1 MAKRIGW
8 VVTLLAVLSGCA
20 GGGGGGS
27 TYSARGPEGAP
38 PAEPAAPSNAKSAP
52 QAGFP
57 SAEAQASAP
66 SADSAP
72 SQPGQAGRAEAPR
85 PQSRPG
91 LGTEWGEARKSEV
104 RDVSFVRSD
113 ANRPFAVAT
122 LHYND
127 RAGVDAMISFKE
139 RQGRTFRELP
149 TANGMISVSLR
160 DGSGDPLEAI
170 RFGERTLVIGQAGER
185 YTIVL
190 QNRSAHR
197 FEAVGTVDGLDV
209 VNGQP
214 GALDHRGYVLNPH
227 ATLEIEGFRQSASQ
241 VATFRF
247 GRVADSYAAQTGTA
261 RNVGVIGV
269 AFFSERG
276 DSFVDDRE
284 LRLRDSANPFPA
296 ADPRFAK
303 PPPGR

>member
-1 MAKRIGW
+1 MTKRIGW
-8 VVTLLAVLSGCA
+8 VVTLLAVLSGC
-20 GGGGGGS
+20 GGGGGS
-27 TYSARGPEGAP
+27 YAARSPEA
-38 PAEPAAPSNAKSAP
+38 AAPFEPQGQTNAKSSS
-52 QAGFP
+52 QAGYPGGASGAPAPAPP
-57 SAEAQASAP
+57 SASEDVS
-66 SADSAP
+66 P
-72 SQPGQAGRAEAPR
+72 SQPGRSADAPV
-85 PQSRPG
+85 PQNRPG
-91 LGTEWGEARKSEV
+91 LGTEWGEARRSEV

-113 ANRPFAVAT
+113 AARPFAVAT

-139 RQGRTFRELP
+139 RQGHTFREMP
-149 TANGMISVSLR
+149 AANGLISVSIR
-160 DGSGDPLEAI
+160 GGFGDALEAV

-190 QNRSAHR
+190 QNRSSHR

-209 VNGQP
+209 VNGQA

-227 ATLEIEGFRQSASQ
+227 ATLEIEGFRQSANQ

-247 GRVADSYAAQTGTA
+247 GRVADSYAAQTGSA

-276 DSFVDDRE
+276 DSFSDDRE
-284 LRLRDSANPFPA
+284 LRLRDTANPFPA

-303 PPPGR
+303 PPPR

>member
-1 MAKRIGW
+1 MGKRTGFVLA
-8 VVTLLAVLSGCA
+8 VVALLAGC
-20 GGGGGGS
+20 GGGGDFGG
-27 TYSARGPEGAP
+27 RP
-38 PAEPAAPSNAKSAP
+38 PSEPAAYAASKS
-52 QAGFP
+52 P
-57 SAEAQASAP
+57 SAAGYPAAEATGQPMPAMP
-66 SADSAP
+66 STNDSAP
-72 SQPGQAGRAEAPR
+72 GQSPRAEAPQ

-91 LGTEWGEARKSEV
+91 LGTEWGEARRSEV

-113 ANRPFAVAT
+113 AQRPFAVAT

-127 RAGVDAMISFKE
+127 RAGVDAMISLKE
-139 RQGRTFRELP
+139 RQGHTSREIA
-149 TANGMISVSLR
+149 TGNGMIGVSVR

-190 QNRSAHR
+190 QNRTNHR

-214 GALDHRGYVLNPH
+214 GSLDQRGYVLNPH

-276 DSFVDDRE
+276 DSFSDDRD
-284 LRLRDSANPFPA
+284 LRLRDTANPFPA
-296 ADPRFAK
+296 SDPRFAR
-303 PPPGR
+303 PPAGR

>member
-1 MAKRIGW
+1 MKMVKRIGFS
-8 VVTLLAVLSGCA
+8 VALLGFLVGC
-20 GGGGGGS
+20 GGAA
-27 TYSARGPEGAP
+27 YAP
-38 PAEPAAPSNAKSAP
+38 PRAAESAPAPSEAGQYNAKSAP
-52 QAGFP
+52 QAGYPSGEALP
-57 SAEAQASAP
+57 SAPP
-66 SADSAP
+66 SPVADSAP
-72 SQPGQAGRAEAPR
+72 GKAARSEAPN

-91 LGTEWGEARKSEV
+91 LGTEWGEARRSEV
-104 RDVSFVRSD
+104 RDVAFVRSD

-139 RQGRTFRELP
+139 RQGHTFREMP
-149 TANGMISVSLR
+149 TANGMISVSIR
-160 DGSGDPLEAI
+160 GGSGDPLEAI
-170 RFGERTLVIGQAGER
+170 RFGERTYVIGQAGER

-190 QNRSAHR
+190 QNRSGHR
-197 FEAVGTVDGLDV
+197 FEAIGTVDGLDV

-214 GALDHRGYVLNPH
+214 GALDHRGYVLNPN
-227 ATLEIEGFRQSASQ
+227 ATLEIEGFRQSATQ

-247 GRVADSYAAQTGTA
+247 GRVADSYAAQTGSA

-276 DSFVDDRE
+276 DTFVDDRE
-284 LRLRDSANPFPA
+284 LRLRDSANPFPQ

-303 PPPGR
+303 PPPGH

>member
-1 MAKRIGW
+1 MGKRTVLG
-8 VVTLLAVLSGCA
+8 LLAMAALVGC
-20 GGGGGGS
+20 GGADYG
-27 TYSARGPEGAP
+27 ARHA
-38 PAEPAAPSNAKSAP
+38 AEPAGYAAKGAAP
-52 QAGFP
+52 QAQGGYP
-57 SAEAQASAP
+57 AAPPEAAPTMTAPAADAARPGQSAEAP
-66 SADSAP
+66 V
-72 SQPGQAGRAEAPR
+72 
-85 PQSRPG
+85 PQNRPG
-91 LGTEWGEARKSEV
+91 LGTEWGEARRSEV

-113 ANRPFAVAT
+113 AQRPFAVAT

-127 RAGVDAMISFKE
+127 RAGIDAMISLKE
-139 RQGRTFRELP
+139 RQGHVARELS
-149 TANGMISVSLR
+149 TGNGMIAVSLR

-170 RFGERTLVIGQAGER
+170 RFGERTMVIGQAGER
-185 YTIVL
+185 YTIVI
-190 QNRSAHR
+190 QNRTGHR

-276 DSFVDDRE
+276 DSFSDDRD
-284 LRLRDSANPFPA
+284 LRLRDTANPFPA
-296 ADPRFAK
+296 ADPRFAR
-303 PPPGR
+303 PPAGR